1 MSAQIV
7 VVSHEPIAFGDL
19 DIECD
24 LARAEIVEVGC
35 HNPRLPVDAAGLL
48 IYGPNESR
56 LAGDIGEIAKAAL
69 DAGIPVLASG
79 SGMHALN
86 VALGGDQPR
95 RMTEHAVSTDSETVR
110 RSVFLAPGAKVSST
124 IGGSGWLT
132 VRYDHC
138 TGINQSGL
146 APGAMA
152 AAITEDRVIEAFEM
166 PGHRWVIGVQWDIFG
181 ATRLPRGFDNVLIAF
196 LERAIGE

>member
-1 MSAQIV
+1 MSAQVV
-7 VVSHEPIAFGDL
+7 VVSPEPIAFGDL
-19 DIECD
+19 DIEYD

-35 HNPRLPVDAAGLL
+35 HNPELPVDAAGLL
-48 IYGPNESR
+48 VYGPNERR
-56 LAGDIGEIAKAAL
+56 LTGDIRGIVEAAL

-86 VALGGDQPR
+86 AALGGDQPR
-95 RMTEHAVSTDSETVR
+95 RTMEHAVSSDAERVR

-132 VRYDHC
+132 VRYDH
-138 TGINQSGL
+138 TAGIYQSGL